1 MAQREYK
8 FQLIGNRFNAVIAA
22 CLTGFLAARD
32 LRAVFSGASHKSGWL
47 IPLDSLPLPIW
58 AVITLNLF
66 FYIYMLWLGYWGYR
80 ATQGNERVVVG
91 GFFTA
96 ALLGLLGSIKALG
109 SPQALTAI
117 RSVQALGMSVA
128 FFAALLILF
137 KSPAWQKGDAQT
149 ARRLLLFVG
158 AFAVF
163 VLVIGAVLYF
173 TWR

>member
-8 FQLIGNRFNAVIAA
+8 FRLIGNRFNAVIAA

-32 LRAVFSGASHKSGWL
+32 LRAVFSGVPHKSGWL

-58 AVITLNLF
+58 GVITLNLF

-80 ATQGNERVVVG
+80 GTQGNERVVVG

-96 ALLGLLGSIKALG
+96 ALLGLLGPIKALG
-109 SPQALTAI
+109 TPQAITGI
-117 RSVQALGMSVA
+117 RLVQALGMSVA
-128 FFAALLILF
+128 FFAALLILL
-137 KSPAWQKGDAQT
+137 KSPAWQKGDVQT
-149 ARRLLLFVG
+149 AGRLLLFVG
-158 AFAVF
+158 AFVVF
-163 VLVIGAVLYF
+163 VFVIGAALYF

>member
-8 FQLIGNRFNAVIAA
+8 IQLIGNRFNAVIAL

-32 LRAVFSGASHKSGWL
+32 LRAIFSGTPHKFGWL

-66 FYIYMLWLGYWGYR
+66 FYICMLWLGYWGYR
-80 ATQGNERVVVG
+80 GTQGNERVVVG

-96 ALLGLLGSIKALG
+96 ALLGLFGSIKALD
-109 SPQALTAI
+109 SPQAITAI
-117 RSVQALGMSVA
+117 RLVQALGMSVA
-128 FFAALLILF
+128 FFAASLILF
-137 KSPAWQKGDAQT
+137 KSPAWQNGDAQT
-149 ARRLLLFVG
+149 ARRLLLFAG
-158 AFAVF
+158 AFVVF
-163 VLVIGAVLYF
+163 VFVIGAVLYF